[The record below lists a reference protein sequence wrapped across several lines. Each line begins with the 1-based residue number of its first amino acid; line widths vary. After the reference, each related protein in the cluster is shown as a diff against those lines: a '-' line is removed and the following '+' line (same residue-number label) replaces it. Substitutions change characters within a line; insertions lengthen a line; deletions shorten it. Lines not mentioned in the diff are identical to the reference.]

1 MACYVLSVSTDHIFH
16 VTLSLSPTS
25 TENTSVSSLYFI
37 IQQPASHRIKLFQY
51 VLWAE
56 EMAQGIR
63 MLVVQT

>member
-1 MACYVLSVSTDHIFH
+1 M
-16 VTLSLSPTS
+16 
-25 TENTSVSSLYFI
+25 SVSSLYFI
-37 IQQPASHRIKLFQY
+37 IQQLASHRIKLFQY